1 MYYLSAIT
9 LLWAFS
15 FSLIGVYLAG
25 QVDAYFSVLL
35 RIALAFLLFIPLLR
49 RQWLRLDYILPLML
63 IGAIQL
69 GFMYIFY
76 YQSFLLLTVPEVLL
90 FTTLTPV
97 YVALLYDVW
106 TLTFRVRY
114 LLAALLAVLGA
125 VVIRYDNITQ
135 DYISGFLLV
144 QGANVCFALG
154 QVSYKILIQ
163 RRGDQ
168 LPQHAIFGFFYA
180 GALVVALVAW
190 GIWGTDRYPAT
201 SMQWGVLLWLGL
213 GASGL
218 GFFCWNKGATQVDVG
233 TLAVMNNVLI
243 PAGLVVN
250 LLIWN
255 RDADMVR
262 LLLGGSI
269 ILFSLLLNYYWERKI
284 RTLSCSLSH

>member
-49 RQWLRLDYILPLML
+49 KQWLRLDYVLPLML

-97 YVALLYDVW
+97 YVALLYDIW
-106 TLTFRVRY
+106 TLTFRTRY
-114 LLAALLAVLGA
+114 LLAAILAVLGA

-135 DYISGFLLV
+135 DYVWGFLLV

-154 QVSYKILIQ
+154 QVSYKVFIQ
-163 RRGDQ
+163 HRGQ
-168 LPQHAIFGFFYA
+168 HLPQHAVFGCFYA
-180 GALVVALVAW
+180 GALVVALIAW
-190 GIWGTDRYPAT
+190 WFLGTDRYPTT
-201 SMQWGVLLWLGL
+201 SVQWGVLLWLGL

-218 GFFCWNKGATQVDVG
+218 GFFCWNKGATKVDVG
-233 TLAVMNNVLI
+233 TLAVMNNALI

-250 LLIWN
+250 LIIWN
-255 RDADMVR
+255 HDADVVR
-262 LLLGGSI
+262 LLLGGGI
-269 ILFSLLLNYYWERKI
+269 ILVSLLLNHYWERKT
-284 RTLSCSLSH
+284 RALSCSLTH